1 MTDIHVS
8 FKTTVPD
15 NATDEEIEEFLKFQL
30 SGGGC
35 CSNDNPMVDGDL
47 EAEYFSVEFTRV

>member
-35 CSNDNPMVDGDL
+35 SNENPMVDGDL